1 MKETTMATFKRDWF
15 RGDTDGRSAAIR
27 RDRARRRTGHRV
39 GGLEHLEDR
48 ALLSG
53 LYTVNSL
60 GDVGSGSGQSG
71 DLRYC
76 ITQADRNPG
85 STVRFGVTGTISETW
100 PNRVLSFEIRV

>member
-1 MKETTMATFKRDWF
+1 MKGTDMAIFKWDWF
-15 RGDTDGRSAAIR
+15 RGHTGGRSAAIR
-27 RDRARRRTGHRV
+27 RDRARRRAGRRV
-39 GGLEHLEDR
+39 GGLERLEDR

-60 GDVGSGSGQSG
+60 GDVGAGSGQSG

-85 STVRFGVTGTISETW
+85 STVQFGVTGTISLHSSL
-100 PNRVLSFEIRV
+100 PDISARMN

>member
-1 MKETTMATFKRDWF
+1 MAIFTRGWF
-15 RGDTDGRSAAIR
+15 RGETGDRSAATR
-27 RDRARRRTGHRV
+27 RDRPRPRAGHRV
-39 GGLEHLEDR
+39 GGLECLEDR
-48 ALLSG
+48 ALLSA

-60 GDVGSGSGQSG
+60 GDTGAGSGPSG

-76 ITQADRNPG
+76 ITQADHNPG